1 MVGSN
6 LKDQQLQQI
15 VDKSQFPTFSLSLE
29 EERATDVRV
38 GMCCSYDGS

>member
-15 VDKSQFPTFSLSLE
+15 VDKSQFSQLLSSCVEFERKIHE
-29 EERATDVRV
+29 EET
-38 GMCCSYDGS
+38 GN